1 MSSIARPRQ
10 PSFDCPHC
18 RARAIVRSSAQV
30 TDLVRELDYA
40 CTNHHCGH
48 TFVAQLEAVRTIVP
62 SAMPNPT
69 VHLPLGNRNLGPK
82 RLPIPAND
90 DVREPANEDGPSVAQ
105 APDPMSG

>member
-1 MSSIARPRQ
+1 MIRATRPRQ
-10 PSFDCPHC
+10 PSFHCPHC
-18 RARAIVRSSAQV
+18 RSRAIVRSSAQV

-40 CTNHHCGH
+40 CTNHLCGH

-82 RLPIPAND
+82 RLPVPAND
-90 DVREPANEDGPSVAQ
+90 DVRVPANEDGPSVAQ

>member
-1 MSSIARPRQ
+1 MIRATRPRQ
-10 PSFDCPHC
+10 PSFHCPHC
-18 RARAIVRSSAQV
+18 RSRAIVRSSAQV

-40 CTNHHCGH
+40 CTNHRCGH

-82 RLPIPAND
+82 RLPVPAND
-90 DVREPANEDGPSVAQ
+90 DVRVPANEDGPSVAQ

>member
-1 MSSIARPRQ
+1 MSRTARPRQ

-18 RARAIVRSSAQV
+18 RSRAIVRSSEQTAP
-30 TDLVRELDYA
+30 LVRELDYV

-62 SAMPNPT
+62 SATPNAAI
-69 VHLPLGNRNLGPK
+69 HLPFGNRNLGPK
-82 RLPIPAND
+82 RLPVPAND
-90 DVREPANEDGPSVAQ
+90 DNRDPANDAGPDVAQ